1 MTIFW
6 WKNWVDFRWVIG
18 GGGEIF
24 ESKEFSS
31 ILNDLFDELL
41 IFLSF
46 KFDFSSSEN
55 IVASDGYLEF
65 SFFFYD
71 IRFYIRKKL
80 GRKMKLFAI
89 FDFKVIQW
97 EVT

>member
-1 MTIFW
+1 MEKLGRFS
-6 WKNWVDFRWVIG
+6 WVIR

-55 IVASDGYLEF
+55 VVASDGYLEF
-65 SFFFYD
+65 SSFFFSRYS
-71 IRFYIRKKL
+71 ILQIS
-80 GRKMKLFAI
+80 
-89 FDFKVIQW
+89 
-97 EVT
+97 